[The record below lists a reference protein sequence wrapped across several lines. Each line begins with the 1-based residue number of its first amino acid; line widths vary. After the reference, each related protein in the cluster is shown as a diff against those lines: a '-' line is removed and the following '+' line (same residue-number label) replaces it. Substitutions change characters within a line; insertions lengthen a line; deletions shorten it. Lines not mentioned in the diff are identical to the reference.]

1 MATMT
6 MKQNIAIWDT
16 VTDEPAETVVARW
29 AAALTACYNT
39 VPKRMLM
46 GFSAVM
52 LGVWILTWVCV
63 YFIGYIERAE
73 AVATARNTSTMVS
86 AYVSQTLKAGTMA
99 LDSMRSLVSDHGIK
113 DDRQFRDFLNDAEIH
128 KMLKNRIVGMPEI
141 DKLAFIS
148 ANGQVLNFSL
158 KFPPP
163 PIRVAD
169 RDYFIEQM
177 GPNAPATSLSVV
189 VTDRGSGR
197 RTFYLAQKIVSP
209 EGAVLGLAIAAIDAD
224 FVAKFFQKTAL
235 GDASSIFMTRSDG
248 TLLTG
253 VGLRADAYGLRMAEA
268 PPELTGE
275 QAGYIGAFDGLP
287 TTFAMTRF
295 AAASHPV
302 EGAAARVTVV
312 IGDKDIYA
320 TWWTWF
326 AFIMTL
332 SIVLC
337 AGIAFVLSRLLV
349 LLRQLVKIS
358 DDAQAANNAK
368 SRFITNMSHELRT
381 PLNGILGMFRL
392 IGRKNL
398 DPDGKLF
405 VETGLR
411 SAEHLLAI
419 VNDMLD
425 LSKVEAGC
433 MNFENAPFSVRA
445 MVGHAVSIMHPAS
458 VDRGNKIDWTI
469 DDNVP
474 DCIVGDEGRWRQ
486 VLLNLLGNAIKFT
499 ENGTVSV
506 RLELCGAGD
515 SMSLRFSVS
524 DTGIGI
530 RKSAQPDIFKKF
542 FQGDSSMQRRF
553 GGTGLGLTISSLI
566 VRQLNGRI
574 YFQSEPG
581 RGSLFCFEIP
591 CVPALPA
598 GEVATPARTPDRR
611 SLHIL
616 SAEDSATNQLVI
628 EHFLTQA
635 GHRFSA
641 VYNGLEAVEAASHT
655 VYDAILMDVQ
665 MPEMDGIEATR
676 RIRQLSNANVGIPV
690 IMVTA
695 HTMAGDREKFL
706 AAGADDYLSK
716 PIDPIA
722 LQAALGRVSAR
733 RASASRLQVA
743 ELVR

>member
-1 MATMT
+1 MT
-6 MKQNIAIWDT
+6 LQQKIAIGDRAIDRSGDS
-16 VTDEPAETVVARW
+16 VLARSVAGLW
-29 AAALTACYNT
+29 NCYNT
-39 VPKRMLM
+39 VPKRVLM

-86 AYVSQTLKAGTMA
+86 AYVSQTLKAGTVA

-113 DDRQFRDFLNDAEIH
+113 DDQQFRDFLNDIEIQ
-128 KMLKNRIVGMPEI
+128 KMLKTRIVGMPEI
-141 DKLAFIS
+141 EKLAFIS

-197 RTFYLAQKIVSP
+197 RTFYLAQKIVSSD
-209 EGAVLGLAIAAIDAD
+209 GVVLGLAIAAIDAD

-235 GDASSIFMTRSDG
+235 GDASAIFMTRSDG

-253 VGLRADAYGLRMAEA
+253 VGLRAEAYGLRVTEP

-275 QAGYIGAFDGLP
+275 HAGYISGFSGLSAI
-287 TTFAMTRF
+287 FAMTRF

-320 TWWTWF
+320 AWWTWF
-326 AFIMTL
+326 ALIMTL
-332 SIVLC
+332 SIALC

-398 DPDGKLF
+398 DSDAQLF
-405 VETGLR
+405 VGTGIQ

-433 MNFENAPFSVRA
+433 MNIESAPLSVRA
-445 MVGHAVSIMHPAS
+445 MVSHAVSIMHPAS
-458 VDRGNKIDWTI
+458 MDRGNKIDWTI

-474 DCIVGDEGRWRQ
+474 DCVVGDEGHWRQ

-499 ENGTVSV
+499 ENGHVSV
-506 RLELCGAGD
+506 RVEAREADG
-515 SMSLRFSVS
+515 SVSLRFSVS

-530 RKSAQPDIFKKF
+530 PKSVQPNIFKKF
-542 FQGDSSMQRRF
+542 FQGDSSIQRRF

-566 VRQLNGRI
+566 VQQLNGRI
-574 YFQSEPG
+574 FFESEPS
-581 RGSLFCFEIP
+581 RGSLFCFELP
-591 CVPALPA
+591 CVPARPVGEEVAPVTA
-598 GEVATPARTPDRR
+598 GEQRC
-611 SLHIL
+611 LHIL
-616 SAEDSATNQLVI
+616 SAEDSPTNQLVI

-641 VYNGLEAVEAASHT
+641 AYNGSEAVEAANHT
-655 VYDAILMDVQ
+655 IYDAILMDVQ

-676 RIRQLSNANVGIPV
+676 QIRLLPNANVGTPV

-706 AAGADDYLSK
+706 AAGADEYLSK
-716 PIDPIA
+716 PIDPIE
-722 LQAALGRVSAR
+722 LEAALGRVTAR
-733 RASASRLQVA
+733 RRSALRPQAAIMV
-743 ELVR
+743 

>member
-1 MATMT
+1 
-6 MKQNIAIWDT
+6 
-16 VTDEPAETVVARW
+16 
-29 AAALTACYNT
+29 
-39 VPKRMLM
+39 M

-52 LGVWILTWVCV
+52 LGVWVLTWVCV
-63 YFIGYIERAE
+63 YFIGYIERTE
-73 AVATARNTSTMVS
+73 AIATSRNTSIMVS

-99 LDSMRSLVSDHGIK
+99 LDSMRSLVSDHGIR
-113 DDRQFRDFLNDAEIH
+113 DEQQFKEFLNDIEIH
-128 KMLKNRIVGMPEI
+128 RMLKSRIVSMPEI

-148 ANGQVLNFSL
+148 AEGQVLNFSL
-158 KFPPP
+158 KFPLP

-177 GPNAPATSLSVV
+177 GPHAPATSLSVV
-189 VTDRGSGR
+189 VTDRVSGR
-197 RTFYLAQKIVSP
+197 RTFYLAQKIVSS
-209 EGAVLGLAIAAIDAD
+209 EGVVLGLAIAAIDAD

-235 GDASSIFMTRSDG
+235 GDASAIFMTRADG

-253 VGLRADAYGLRMAEA
+253 VGLRSDAYGLRMAEVPA
-268 PPELTGE
+268 ELTREEG
-275 QAGYIGAFDGLP
+275 GHVPAFDGLP
-287 TTFAMTRF
+287 TKFAMTSF

-302 EGAAARVTVV
+302 EGASARVTVV

-320 TWWTWF
+320 AWWTWF
-326 AFIMTL
+326 TLIMSL

-337 AGIAFVLSRLLV
+337 SCIAFVLSRLLV

-358 DDAQAANNAK
+358 DDAQAANDAK

-392 IGRKNL
+392 LGPKNL
-398 DPDGKLF
+398 DPEGKLF
-405 VETGLR
+405 VETGIR

-433 MNFENAPFSVRA
+433 MNIENAPFSVRE

-458 VDRGNKIDWTI
+458 QQRGNTI
-469 DDNVP
+469 DVQVDEAVP
-474 DCIVGDEGRWRQ
+474 ACVVGDEGRWRQ

-499 ENGTVSV
+499 ENGQVAV
-506 RLELCGAGD
+506 RVEIAAGD
-515 SMSLRFSVS
+515 DTPRLRFSVS

-574 YFQSEPG
+574 FFESVPG
-581 RGSLFCFEIP
+581 VGSLFCFEIP
-591 CVPALPA
+591 CVQAQTA
-598 GEVATPARTPDRR
+598 GDSDAPIRTEDQR

-616 SAEDSATNQLVI
+616 SAEDSPTNQLVI

-641 VYNGLEAVEAASHT
+641 AFNGFEAVEAASGT
-655 VYDAILMDVQ
+655 IYDAILMDVQ

-676 RIRQLSNANVGIPV
+676 RIRQLANANIETPV

-716 PIDPIA
+716 PVDPVE
-722 LQAALGRVSAR
+722 LRAALGRVTAR
-733 RASASRLQVA
+733 RTVASRPRVA
-743 ELVR
+743 ELV